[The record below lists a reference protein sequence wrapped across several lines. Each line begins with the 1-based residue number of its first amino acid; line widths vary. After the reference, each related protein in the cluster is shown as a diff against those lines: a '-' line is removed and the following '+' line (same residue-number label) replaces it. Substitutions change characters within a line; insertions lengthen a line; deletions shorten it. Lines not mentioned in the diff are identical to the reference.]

1 MLVTVVADVFGEA
14 NNGTTIA
21 AIHLIDALKKAGHDV
36 RVVCP
41 DNDKKGKDNF
51 YIVGTYWV
59 GPFQSIVDKNGVSLA
74 KPNRKTLDE
83 ALLGSDEV
91 HIMMPFAVGRKAL
104 KIAKEKGI
112 PVSAGFHVQ
121 AENVTAHFFNLMNS
135 HLANKLVYRNFW
147 KNFYKGV
154 DAIHYP
160 TEFIRD
166 VFEKAIQHT
175 TPGYV
180 ISNGVSKEF
189 HHIDVERDPELK
201 GKFVILMSGR
211 YSKEKKQTLLIKA
224 VARSKHKKD
233 IQIIFAGSGPR
244 EKEMRKCAEKYGVSP
259 IYRFF
264 KREELIQYLNMSD
277 LYVHTSEIEIEAIS
291 CLEAI
296 SCGLVPLINNSP
308 RSATKSFALSKNCLF
323 KLNDVNDLS
332 HKIDY
337 WFEHPEEKEEL
348 AKKYQSYCK
357 QFDFDTCMQKM
368 VELVEE
374 TAKKKKI

>member
-21 AIHLIDALKKAGHDV
+21 ALHLIDALKKAGHDV
-36 RVVCP
+36 RIVCP

-74 KPNRKTLDE
+74 KPDRKTLDE
-83 ALLGSDEV
+83 AISGSDEI

-135 HLANKLVYRNFW
+135 HLVNKWVYQNFW
-147 KNFYKGV
+147 KEFYKDV

-160 TEFIRD
+160 TQFIRD
-166 VFEKAIQHT
+166 TFEKAIHHK

-180 ISNGVSKEF
+180 VSNGVSNEF

-224 VARSKHKKD
+224 VARSKHKDD

-244 EKEMRKCAEKYGVSP
+244 ENEMRRCAEKYNIHP

-264 KREELIQYLNMSD
+264 KREELIKALNMSD

-308 RSATKSFALSKNCLF
+308 RSATKSFALNKSCLF

-332 HKIDY
+332 RKIDY
-337 WFEHPEEKEEL
+337 WFEHPKEKEEL
-348 AKKYQSYCK
+348 AKKYETYCK
-357 QFDFDTCMQKM
+357 QFDFDTCMKKM